1 MPEWDWVLW
10 RGASWAYL
18 SYLAVGLAAWALR
31 NRYVLG
37 VAAVVAGQQLAVLA
51 NISAQDFRYMATP
64 IFVGALLVPLF
75 LGSLVRLS
83 AEAGEGLRRRLH
95 RRPSAPAPAG
105 QPAEEPVEELEPLVA
120 SKAEPIGPET
130 GPEAGPEDDAPTE
143 PIDMRRDPGGRA

>member
-1 MPEWDWVLW
+1 
-10 RGASWAYL
+10 
-18 SYLAVGLAAWALR
+18 
-31 NRYVLG
+31 
-37 VAAVVAGQQLAVLA
+37 VAGQQLAVLA

-83 AEAGEGLRRRLH
+83 AEAGERLRRRLH
-95 RRPSAPAPAG
+95 RRPAAPAPAGQPAG

-130 GPEAGPEDDAPTE
+130 GPEAGSETGSEDDAPTE